1 MKKTKHYRS
10 KVKTLHTNLIPFEDS
25 LILIILNKCE
35 KILHEILRGNQCVKA
50 ASLKK
55 ARENI
60 ISLDYDLKLIQTSS
74 FDYGRIHSLVMSV
87 HSLLLQ
93 K

>member
-25 LILIILNKCE
+25 LILIIINKCE
-35 KILHEILRGNQCVKA
+35 KLLHEIHRGNNYVKVG
-50 ASLKK
+50 SLKK
-55 ARENI
+55 ARANLA
-60 ISLDYDLKLIQTSS
+60 SLDYDTKLIQVSS
-74 FDYGRIHSLVMSV
+74 LDYGRINSLVMSV